1 VTKDEHIIT
10 RRDFMRGAAAAA
22 LAAAVGFPTEAVAAA
37 GEKSRV
43 VLIRDPAVLDGKG
56 KIDPSV
62 LGHMLDEAAAKL
74 LGKNRAAAAWKS
86 LVKPTDMVG
95 IKSNVWARL
104 PTPPELEE
112 IIRQRVV
119 AAGVPASK
127 VFCDDRGSLD
137 KFRASTALINVRP
150 ARTHHWSGMGG
161 CIKNYIIFSPKPSQ
175 HHPDSCASLA
185 TVWDLPV
192 VKGKTRLSILVLLT
206 PQFYGRG
213 AHSFDPRYL
222 WDYKGL
228 AVSLDPV
235 AVDAVGAHIL
245 RTKRVRHFG
254 EDKPI
259 TPTTHIAVADRK
271 YHLGVSDLSRIELIK
286 LGWTKDALI

>member
-1 VTKDEHIIT
+1 MTKDEQIIT
-10 RRDFMRGAAAAA
+10 RRDFMRGAAAAG
-22 LAAAVGFPTEAVAAA
+22 LAAAVGFPLGAHGDPAR
-37 GEKSRV
+37 KSRV
-43 VLIRDPAVLDGKG
+43 VLIRDPAVLDSAG
-56 KIDPSV
+56 KINSAV
-62 LGHMLDEAAAKL
+62 LGQMLDEAVAKVL
-74 LGKNRAAAAWKS
+74 RKDRAAVAWKS

-104 PTPPELEE
+104 PTPPELER
-112 IIRQRVV
+112 IIRQRVT
-119 AAGVPASK
+119 AAGVPGGR
-127 VFCDDRGSLD
+127 VFCDDRGSRD

-150 ARTHHWSGMGG
+150 ARSHHWSGMGG

-185 TVWDLPV
+185 TVWDLPI
-192 VKGKTRLSILVLLT
+192 VKGKTRLNILVLLT

-222 WDYKGL
+222 WQYKGL

-245 RTKRVRHFG
+245 RARRIQHFG

-259 TPTTHIAVADRK
+259 TPTTHIAVADHK
-271 YHLGVSDLSRIELIK
+271 YHLGVSDLNSIELIK
-286 LGWTKDALI
+286 LGWTKDVLI